1 MNLPQMQLLDF
12 YPVEARHIRQLEK
25 GSKAYKQAVG
35 ALKTK
40 LTPTLMNM
48 LRHGKDEA
56 AKPFRRKWKSGYL
69 LAILLLAALMLL
81 CVWVSRR
88 QDRPDLAFWLF
99 ALVFVLGVCLLYYL
113 LTMRTVTAY
122 LCFLLDHYQPRQ
134 PDWPEETLSAVTAIA
149 LYHCR
154 NPQPFAP
161 GDLCG
166 CIRCRAVFPAEK
178 AVKTP
183 EGDTECPGCGG
194 CTVIG
199 GEAGNPGLN
208 RSAPLVY
215 VTERG
220 NRTLVWE
227 NPFSSLVHDRSVA
240 IRMQMHLP
248 LLSRMRRKRYSPSI
262 DSVSSKNADSIFRLV
277 PGQKRFCLLLAL
289 RPKVGGRGHPREWV
303 LF

>member
-12 YPVEARHIRQLEK
+12 LSRGGQAYPSAGK
-25 GSKAYKQAVG
+25 GSKAYKQTVG
-35 ALKTK
+35 VLKTK
-40 LTPTLMNM
+40 LTPTLMNI

-161 GDLCG
+161 AICA
-166 CIRCRAVFPAEK
+166 AVSGAVPSSRQKKPSRRRKAILNVPA
-178 AVKTP
+178 A
-183 EGDTECPGCGG
+183 GMHSDR
-194 CTVIG
+194 
-199 GEAGNPGLN
+199 GEAGNPPAAELLC
-208 RSAPLVY
+208 A
-215 VTERG
+215 
-220 NRTLVWE
+220 
-227 NPFSSLVHDRSVA
+227 
-240 IRMQMHLP
+240 MQAYFFP
-248 LLSRMRRKRYSPSI
+248 ESPR
-262 DSVSSKNADSIFRLV
+262 D
-277 PGQKRFCLLLAL
+277 
-289 RPKVGGRGHPREWV
+289 
-303 LF
+303 

>member
-40 LTPTLMNM
+40 LTPALMNM

-199 GEAGNPGLN
+199 GEAGNPPAAELLC
-208 RSAPLVY
+208 A
-215 VTERG
+215 
-220 NRTLVWE
+220 
-227 NPFSSLVHDRSVA
+227 
-240 IRMQMHLP
+240 MQAYFFP
-248 LLSRMRRKRYSPSI
+248 ESPR
-262 DSVSSKNADSIFRLV
+262 D
-277 PGQKRFCLLLAL
+277 
-289 RPKVGGRGHPREWV
+289 
-303 LF
+303 